1 MNWDEERDGPKKPH
15 IFNHQPCG
23 VHGPRL
29 RVRIHLTLTY
39 PELTHDSRLKVWK
52 SFIESLHVD
61 TSAMTD
67 DETGRLAEKELN
79 GRQIKN
85 VVKMAGLLAADNG
98 GKLNP
103 EDLDTILRIGRGN
116 KLAGEGS
123 EGGRHEVSFT

>member
-1 MNWDEERDGPKKPH
+1 MGQRSP
-15 IFNHQPCG
+15 IFLTIN
-23 VHGPRL
+23 
-29 RVRIHLTLTY
+29 RVECMDRAFASRIHLTLTY

-52 SFIESLHVD
+52 SFIQSLHVD